1 MRKILGKYALNVMDS
16 GCVPNVWEQDSVWYA
31 MVALICIALI
41 VEIQVNVLIVKARA
55 NVLAVKAKE
64 QINFLTNDL

>member
-16 GCVPNVWEQDSVWYA
+16 GCVPNVWEQNSVWYA

-41 VEIQVNVLIVKARA
+41 VEIQVNVLIVKVRA
-55 NVLAVKAKE
+55 NVLAVKEKE
-64 QINFLTNDL
+64 LIKY